1 MSNFGLTSNS
11 NMSDVVSVLDKV
23 YVEMNAQTQKI
34 LALEGQLKDAKER
47 KHERKDLKESRAFQS
62 LATWCGGEKTFVDWE
77 FKLQQF
83 VRSYKGFEEYLERV
97 KRQDEELT
105 LIKLT
110 EKAKAES
117 RADPEVD
124 ILWYDEQLYSI
135 LSLKS
140 EGTALS
146 TVKNKREDKG
156 TRGANSWHKLTREVA
171 GKTGVR
177 LERLADAVHK
187 PKTIVSYKD
196 CEKRLI
202 DWENDRQELEK
213 LEGQGISDLTLRTI
227 LKGMIPPDL
236 VRDLERD
243 SGLKKW
249 DAAWKFVLEQAP
261 LRRDLGLKMGKDG
274 LDAANLEGEKYE
286 DPWAAGADGNWECPP
301 CLDQEALT
309 MKGGQKGGGGSFQG
323 YCNHCGAWGHL
334 PLGMPEA
341 DC

>member
-34 LALEGQLKDAKER
+34 LALEGQLKDAKEK
-47 KHERKDLKESRAFQS
+47 KHERKESKESRAFQS

-77 FKLQQF
+77 FKLQQS
-83 VRSYKGFEEYLERV
+83 VRSYKGCEEYLEWV

-110 EKAKAES
+110 EKAKAEI

-187 PKTIVSYKD
+187 PKPIVSYKD

-202 DWENDRQELEK
+202 DWENDRQ
-213 LEGQGISDLTLRTI
+213 R
-227 LKGMIPPDL
+227 LK
-236 VRDLERD
+236 R
-243 SGLKKW
+243 LK
-249 DAAWKFVLEQAP
+249 
-261 LRRDLGLKMGKDG
+261 
-274 LDAANLEGEKYE
+274 
-286 DPWAAGADGNWECPP
+286 
-301 CLDQEALT
+301 T
-309 MKGGQKGGGGSFQG
+309 S
-323 YCNHCGAWGHL
+323 
-334 PLGMPEA
+334 PETS
-341 DC
+341 